1 MWREQEK
8 VVIFPWTRDGSP
20 LVLRWQPGADRNIK
34 MSFIRSALRLLRPF
48 DSHDGLA
55 EWPRTKRDLHGQRRQ
70 PQWKAEQVGSQ
81 DGRDG
86 EPESLRRSRTI
97 SRGGSSW
104 ESRAPP
110 RTPHADPLASPP
122 CPPQQFELVAR
133 HGSGD
138 ATAPRPFETH
148 PTIISWTSSRLL
160 SRSRRHAL
168 SPSLF
173 SCDISDSVNPP
184 PSSASTDSPSIFP
197 HLAKKK
203 KKHVTSRLV
212 SNRKLK
218 KTTPHLQNPSAPP
231 PFPACPGP
239 SLEVWRLLRRS
250 SLVAP
255 LPDQLIGRFQAPALA
270 PVV

>member
-173 SCDISDSVNPP
+173 SCDISDSVTPP
-184 PSSASTDSPSIFP
+184 PPPQPQQIPQAFSLISP
-197 HLAKKK
+197 KKK
-203 KKHVTSRLV
+203 NT
-212 SNRKLK
+212 
-218 KTTPHLQNPSAPP
+218 
-231 PFPACPGP
+231 
-239 SLEVWRLLRRS
+239 
-250 SLVAP
+250 
-255 LPDQLIGRFQAPALA
+255 
-270 PVV
+270 